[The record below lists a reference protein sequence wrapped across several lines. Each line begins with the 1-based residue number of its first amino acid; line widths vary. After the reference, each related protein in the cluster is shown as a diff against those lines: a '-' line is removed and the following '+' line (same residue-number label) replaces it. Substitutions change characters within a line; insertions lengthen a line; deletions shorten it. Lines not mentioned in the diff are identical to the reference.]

1 MAETQEIHLKLW
13 EHHAQNDSYPSKGN
27 KMRVKMRHILEKFRI
42 SFTLSLE
49 ERLSVFSSVDFL
61 SHATKDFYFF
71 ILCSTFIA
79 TFGLIINSVAVII
92 GAMVVAPLMNPILGI
107 SLGVVWGDLNLIKRS
122 LKNLFWGTLVSLCVS
137 FISVRFLPD
146 LKVTQ
151 EILARTQPTL
161 YDLVIALAAG
171 AAGAYATA
179 KAQMFLSLPGVAIAV
194 SLMPPLATTGIGLAL
209 NNPYIYLGS
218 FLLFLT
224 NLAGIN
230 LSGILIFGLL
240 GFVFHSPGESRKRFF
255 GHLRLSILLV
265 ILLSI
270 PLGYM
275 MNRVYH
281 KNMTENLIRKTI
293 IKRVETLPK
302 SELVKLR
309 WHEERGR
316 IIILAVIYSPE
327 VPERKFSEDTKKNIE
342 EMLEKPVTFSL
353 EIIPFVLQKVY

>member
-1 MAETQEIHLKLW
+1 MRRKLYLILKKTL
-13 EHHAQNDSYPSKGN
+13 DSF
-27 KMRVKMRHILEKFRI
+27 ILSWDEK
-42 SFTLSLE
+42 
-49 ERLSVFSSVDFL
+49 LSVLSSVDFL

-71 ILCSTFIA
+71 ILCSTLIA
-79 TFGLIINSVAVII
+79 TFGLIINNVAVII

-122 LKNLFWGTLVSLCVS
+122 LKNLFWGTLFSLCVS
-137 FISVRFLPD
+137 FLTVRFLPE

-161 YDLVIALAAG
+161 YDLIIALAAG

-179 KAQMFLSLPGVAIAV
+179 KAQMFMALPGVAIAV

-209 NNPYIYLGS
+209 NNHYIYLGS

-240 GFVFHSPGESRKRFF
+240 GFAFHAPAESRSRFF
-255 GHLRLSILLV
+255 RHLRLSILLV
-265 ILLSI
+265 ILLSV

-281 KNMTENLIRKTI
+281 KNMTENSIRKTI
-293 IKRVETLPK
+293 TISLENLPK
-302 SELVKLR
+302 SELIKLR
-309 WHEERGR
+309 WHEEKGK
-316 IIILAVIYSPE
+316 IIILAVIYSPA
-327 VPERKFSEDTKKNIE
+327 VPNRQFSEDMKNSIE
-342 EMLEKPVTFSL
+342 TSLEKPVTFTL
-353 EIIPFVLQKVY
+353 EVISFVLQKVY